1 MIITI
6 TANLRLKSVP
16 AELKQALLEKLEFPN
31 PKWLENERL
40 GRWNRGTPR
49 MLKFYVP
56 DVENDFRNAQ
66 KTDPARSNSSGRTSH
81 PSSRCYWPKCR

>member
-31 PKWLENERL
+31 P
-40 GRWNRGTPR
+40 
-49 MLKFYVP
+49 M
-56 DVENDFRNAQ
+56 A
-66 KTDPARSNSSGRTSH
+66 
-81 PSSRCYWPKCR
+81 